1 MTNIGVI
8 NRIISPVGSCEGLW

>member
-1 MTNIGVI
+1 MTNMGVI